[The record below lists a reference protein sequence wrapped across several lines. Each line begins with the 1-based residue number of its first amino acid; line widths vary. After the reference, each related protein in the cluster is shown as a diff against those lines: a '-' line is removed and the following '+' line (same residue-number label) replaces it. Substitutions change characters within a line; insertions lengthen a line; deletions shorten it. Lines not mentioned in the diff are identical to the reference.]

1 MEYGNIIH
9 GTFAARPNRFVA
21 EVMVNGDIIKC
32 HVKNTGR
39 CRELLLPGAEVILC
53 PGENPKRKTKYDLV
67 CVYKNGVL
75 INMDSQAPNKVAAEL
90 IPQLMPDLQVLKPE
104 VRYGDSRFD
113 FYAKTQS
120 GEAFIEVKGVT
131 LEKDGVVLFPDAP
144 TARGVKHLNGLISA
158 ALAGYRACVIFI
170 IQMNS
175 AEYFMPNMETH
186 PEFGRALVRARGAGV
201 ELYAVCCN
209 VTEKTITPGS
219 AVKIVLP
226 E

>member
-9 GTFAARPNRFVA
+9 GTFVSRPNRFIANVT
-21 EVMVNGDIIKC
+21 VNGSDIQC

-39 CRELLLPGAEVILC
+39 CRELLIPGADVILC
-53 PGENPKRKTKYDLV
+53 EAEGQNRKTEYDLV
-67 CVYKNGVL
+67 SVYKNGVL
-75 INMDSQAPNKVAAEL
+75 INMDSQAPNKIAAEY
-90 IPQLMPDLQVLKPE
+90 IPSLMPDLLELKPE

-120 GEAFIEVKGVT
+120 CEAFIEVKGVT
-131 LEKDGVVLFPDAP
+131 LEKDGVALFPDAP

-158 ALAGYRACVIFI
+158 ALAGYRAAVIFI

-175 AEYFMPNMETH
+175 VKYFTPNMETN
-186 PEFGRALVRARGAGV
+186 PEFGKALIKAHGAGV
-201 ELYAVCCN
+201 EMYAVSCR
-209 VTEKTITPGS
+209 VSEKVITPGDL
-219 AVKIVLP
+219 VKIVLP